1 MRERVFFFDVLR
13 CIAAF
18 AVVAIH
24 VLAPYRHGLDII
36 PFDQWLT
43 AVSVNGASRW
53 AVPVFIMI
61 TGALM
66 LSDPKPFELGYYLQ
80 RRVGKVVV
88 PFLIW
93 SVFYALLS
101 AWNIAGF
108 DFQFSLAILAD
119 LPFQETYYHL
129 GFFYYFI
136 PLYLVVPFLRLL
148 IQQNDNGAVYALL
161 GAWLITCG
169 LFLAEIEGLWST
181 ELWLFSGYLLLGYV
195 LFHGLAINSALMW
208 MSALIGGGTI
218 LFTIG
223 MVVERSLE
231 LQGYDSGRWYSYNSI
246 NTVVIA
252 AAVFYWCRGMAEQL
266 PSYCRTCIVFMSRHS
281 LGVYLLH
288 PIFLWPMKTFAWYQG
303 HPGWLIPMWV
313 VLSVL
318 GSLLL
323 SWLLSASTK
332 TRWLVP

>member
-13 CIAAF
+13 CIAAL

-36 PFDQWLT
+36 PFDQWFT
-43 AVSVNGASRW
+43 AVTVNGASRW

-66 LSDPKPFELGYYLQ
+66 LSDSRPFELGYYLK

-108 DFQFSLAILAD
+108 DFQFSLAVLAD

-136 PLYLVVPFLRLL
+136 PLYLVVPFLRMFV
-148 IQQNDNGAVYALL
+148 QQDDNGATYALL
-161 GAWLITCG
+161 GAWFITCG
-169 LFLAEIEGLWST
+169 LFLAEIEGIWNT
-181 ELWLFSGYLLLGYV
+181 ELWLFSGYLLLGYL
-195 LFHGLAINSALMW
+195 LFQRVAISPNRLWVSAV
-208 MSALIGGGTI
+208 IGGGAI
-218 LFTIG
+218 AVSVG
-223 MVVERSLE
+223 MVVANSVDLK
-231 LQGYDSGRWYSYNSI
+231 GYDSGRWFSYNSL

-252 AAVFYWCRGMAEQL
+252 ATVFYVFRGIAEQV
-266 PSYCRTCIVFMSRHS
+266 PQSCRTAIVFMSRHS
-281 LGVYLLH
+281 LGIYLLH
-288 PIFLWPMKTFAWYQG
+288 PLFLWPMKTFAWYQG

-313 VLSVL
+313 LLSVV

-323 SWLLSASTK
+323 SWVLSLSNKTK
-332 TRWLVP
+332 WLVP